1 MRQVNRSYSR
11 FALVALGLL
20 LALSPAVA
28 RADDP
33 ADCRVREERA
43 RAELAHRQNEARE
56 GFHAEQNAAADAF
69 DAEQRAAE
77 AQFDAEQSAAKAN
90 FGSANNKDK
99 DKEKGK
105 DAEAA
110 FDQAQ
115 RAAKKA
121 FADAQ
126 KAAKD
131 AFEAEQKQARNS
143 FEARQKEERDA
154 FKVDCQTGSGSA
166 ETADE
171 ATPREKPAEETAV
184 DATPRESPAEHAA
197 IEAKADSGLAAVA
210 AEAAPTAPLQ
220 VIVFGRG
227 ADEARKK
234 LRLRGRRELALVG
247 AESLTV
253 TAKDLGKLA
262 AQKGVTYVAADLPVL
277 PTSGADLPVSRPL
290 AALFPQ
296 LDGAPAAWARG
307 LTGKGVGI
315 AVIDS
320 GVAPGVDFGRRLVQ
334 VRLPGPGPG
343 TGDAYG
349 HGTFVA
355 GAAAGSSPDGRYAGI
370 APESTV
376 YAVNVS
382 RRDGVYTSDVIAGL
396 GWVRA
401 NHRRLGIRVV
411 SLSLTEASPSSYRTS
426 VLDTAVEELWRQGVV
441 VVVSAGNLGPDSV
454 VFAPANDPL
463 VITVGAVD
471 HNGTSE
477 SADDA
482 EAHFSSRGKTLEGI
496 AKPELL
502 APGRR
507 IASVL
512 PRASRL
518 GREAPAANLVEARY
532 ATMSGTSFAA
542 PQVAGA
548 AAVLLQQHPR
558 WTPDEVKCA
567 LVLSARGVAGSTA
580 GALDLA
586 RASAAPSIPCRRQQ
600 TRPARF
606 GAKGSPT
613 VAFRR
618 ANAQAGRR
626 DAEDE
631 WGAPNWNA
639 SSWNASSWNASS
651 WNASSWNAS
660 SWNASSWNAS
670 SWNASSWNGSG
681 WE

>member
-1 MRQVNRSYSR
+1 MRLVNRRYPR
-11 FALVALGLL
+11 FALLALGLL
-20 LALSPAVA
+20 LALSPAAA

-33 ADCRVREERA
+33 ADCRAREKNA
-43 RAELAHRQNEARE
+43 RAELAHRQNEARQR
-56 GFHAEQNAAADAF
+56 FHAEQKAAADVF
-69 DAEQRAAE
+69 DASQRAAE
-77 AQFDAEQSAAKAN
+77 AQLDAEQSAAKAN
-90 FGSANNKDK
+90 SGRGNNRDK
-99 DKEKGK
+99 DKGK

-110 FDQAQ
+110 FDEAQ
-115 RAAKKA
+115 RAAKRA
-121 FADAQ
+121 FQDAQ

-131 AFEAEQKQARNS
+131 ALEADQKRARDL

-154 FKVDCQTGSGSA
+154 FKVEGCSTGSGAAPA
-166 ETADE
+166 EDTADE
-171 ATPREKPAEETAV
+171 PTPREAAAE
-184 DATPRESPAEHAA
+184 RAA
-197 IEAKADSGLAAVA
+197 IKAKADPGLAAVA
-210 AEAAPTAPLQ
+210 ADAAPTTPLQ
-220 VIVFGRG
+220 VIVFGGG
-227 ADEARKK
+227 ADDARKQ
-234 LRLRGRRELALVG
+234 LRLRGRRDLSLVG
-247 AESLTV
+247 AESVTV
-253 TAKDLGKLA
+253 KAKDLGELA
-262 AQKGVTYVAADLPVL
+262 ARKGVTFVAADLPVL
-277 PTSGADLPVSRPL
+277 PTAAETERFGGSL
-290 AALFPQ
+290 ATLYPQ

-320 GVAPGVDFGRRLVQ
+320 GVAPGVDFGRRLVR
-334 VRLPGPGPG
+334 VRLPGQGAD

-370 APESTV
+370 APASTV
-376 YAVNVS
+376 YAVNVARS
-382 RRDGVYTSDVIAGL
+382 DGVYTSDVIAGL

-426 VLDTAVEELWRQGVV
+426 VLDTAVEELWRRGVV
-441 VVVSAGNLGPDSV
+441 VVVSAGNLGPGSV

-471 HNGTSE
+471 HNGTPE
-477 SADDA
+477 AGDDVEA
-482 EAHFSSRGKTLEGI
+482 EFSSRGKTLDGI

-518 GREAPAANLVEARY
+518 GREAPAANLVETRY
-532 ATMSGTSFAA
+532 ATMSGTSFSA

-558 WTPDEVKCA
+558 WTADDVKCA
-567 LVLSARGVAGSTA
+567 LVVTARSVGGSQA

-586 RASAAPSIPCRRQQ
+586 GASAAASVPCQRPKS
-600 TRPARF
+600 RPARF
-606 GAKGSPT
+606 GAKGST
-613 VAFRR
+613 TAAFRQ
-618 ANAQAGRR
+618 ANAQAGRKV
-626 DAEDE
+626 AKED
-631 WGAPNWNA
+631 WRAPDWNASSWNASSWNA

>member
-1 MRQVNRSYSR
+1 MRSVNRWSSR
-11 FALVALGLL
+11 VALLALGML
-20 LALSPAVA
+20 LALSPAAA

-33 ADCRVREERA
+33 ADCRARQDNA
-43 RAELAHRQNEARE
+43 RAELAHRQNEERQR
-56 GFHAEQNAAADAF
+56 FHADQKAAADAF
-69 DAEQRAAE
+69 DAAHRAAE

-90 FGSANNKDK
+90 FGSGNNKDK

-110 FDQAQ
+110 FDEAQ
-115 RAAKKA
+115 GAAKKA
-121 FADAQ
+121 FADGQ
-126 KAAKD
+126 NAAKD
-131 AFEAEQKQARNS
+131 AFEAEQKQARDA
-143 FEARQKEERDA
+143 FEARLKEERDA
-154 FKVDCQTGSGSA
+154 FKVEGCSTDSGSA
-166 ETADE
+166 PAEDAADGPTARE
-171 ATPREKPAEETAV
+171 PPAQQAATPAQQ
-184 DATPRESPAEHAA
+184 AA
-197 IEAKADSGLAAVA
+197 IKAKADPGLAAVA
-210 AEAAPTAPLQ
+210 ANAAPTTPLQ
-220 VIVFGRG
+220 VIVFGGG
-227 ADEARKK
+227 ADDARKK

-253 TAKDLGKLA
+253 KAKDLGRLA

-277 PTSGADLPVSRPL
+277 PTAAADAPAAGTL
-290 AALFPQ
+290 ATLFPL

-320 GVAPGVDFGRRLVQ
+320 GVAGGVDFGRRLVQ
-334 VRLPGPGPG
+334 VRLPRQPAS

-355 GAAAGSSPDGRYAGI
+355 GAAAGASPDGRYAGI
-370 APESTV
+370 APASTV
-376 YAVNVS
+376 YAVNVARS
-382 RRDGVYTSDVIAGL
+382 DGVYTSDVIAGL

-426 VLDTAVEELWRQGVV
+426 VLDTAVEDLWRRGVL

-471 HNGTSE
+471 HNGTADSG
-477 SADDA
+477 DDA
-482 EAHFSSRGKTLEGI
+482 EAGFSSRGQTLDGI

-507 IASVL
+507 VASVL
-512 PRASRL
+512 PRTSRL
-518 GREAPAANLVEARY
+518 GREAPAANLVETRY
-532 ATMSGTSFAA
+532 ATMSGTSFSA

-558 WTPDEVKCA
+558 WSPDDVKCA
-567 LVLSARGVAGSTA
+567 LVASARSVAGSAA

-586 RASAAPSIPCRRQQ
+586 RASAVASVPCKRP
-600 TRPARF
+600 TNRPARF
-606 GAKGSPT
+606 GAKGAT
-613 VAFRR
+613 TAAFRQ
-618 ANAQAGRR
+618 ANAEAGRQAATDDWR
-626 DAEDE
+626 
-631 WGAPNWNA
+631 APDWNA

>member
-1 MRQVNRSYSR
+1 MRPVNGLCSR
-11 FALVALGLL
+11 FALLALGML
-20 LALSPAVA
+20 LALSPAAA
-28 RADDP
+28 RAGDP
-33 ADCRVREERA
+33 ADCRASEENGRA
-43 RAELAHRQNEARE
+43 ALAHRQNEARE
-56 GFHAEQNAAADAF
+56 RFHAEQKTAADIF

-77 AQFDAEQSAAKAN
+77 TRFDAEQSAAKAAAD
-90 FGSANNKDK
+90 FGKGRDK
-99 DKEKGK
+99 DK

-110 FDQAQ
+110 FDEAQ
-115 RAAKKA
+115 RAAKQA
-121 FADAQ
+121 FADGQ
-126 KAAKD
+126 KVARKALD
-131 AFEAEQKQARNS
+131 EEQEQARDR

-154 FKVDCQTGSGSA
+154 FKVEACPADSGSGSGSEHESA
-166 ETADE
+166 DSTTPGASPSEQAAVET
-171 ATPREKPAEETAV
+171 
-184 DATPRESPAEHAA
+184 
-197 IEAKADSGLAAVA
+197 KADPGLAAVA
-210 AEAAPTAPLQ
+210 ADAAPTTPLQ
-220 VIVFGRG
+220 VIVFGGG
-227 ADEARKK
+227 ADDARKK
-234 LRLRGRRELALVG
+234 LRLRSRHELGLVG
-247 AESLTV
+247 AESVTV
-253 TAKDLGKLA
+253 KAKDLGRLA

-277 PTSGADLPVSRPL
+277 PTATAALPVAGTL
-290 AALFPQ
+290 ASLYPQ
-296 LDGAPAAWARG
+296 LDGAPSAWARG

-334 VRLPGPGPG
+334 VRLAGQRAG

-376 YAVNVS
+376 YAVNVA
-382 RRDGVYTSDVIAGL
+382 RPDGVYTSDVIAGL

-411 SLSLTEASPSSYRTS
+411 SLSLTEASPSSHRTS
-426 VLDTAVEELWRQGVV
+426 VLDTAVEDLWRRGVV

-471 HNGTSE
+471 HNGTPE
-477 SADDA
+477 SADDT
-482 EAHFSSRGKTLEGI
+482 EAHFSSRGKTLDGI

-507 IASVL
+507 VPSVL

-518 GREAPAANLVEARY
+518 GREAPDANLVEARY
-532 ATMSGTSFAA
+532 ATMSGTSFSA

-558 WTPDEVKCA
+558 WTPDDVKCA
-567 LVLSARGVAGSTA
+567 LVGSARSVSDSQA

-586 RASAAPSIPCRRQQ
+586 RASAAAAVPCRRQ
-600 TRPARF
+600 TSRPARF
-606 GAKGSPT
+606 GAKGST
-613 VAFRR
+613 SAAFRR
-618 ANAQAGRR
+618 ANAQAGRKVAKDDWR
-626 DAEDE
+626 
-631 WGAPNWNA
+631 APDWNA

-670 SWNASSWNGSG
+670 SWNASSWNGAG
-681 WE
+681 WD